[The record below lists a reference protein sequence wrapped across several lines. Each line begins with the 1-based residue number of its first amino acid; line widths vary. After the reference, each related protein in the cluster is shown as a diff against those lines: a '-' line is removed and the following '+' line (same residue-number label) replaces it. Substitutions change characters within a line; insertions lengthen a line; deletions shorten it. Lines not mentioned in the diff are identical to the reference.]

1 MIKYIL
7 LAPALMLATAC
18 ATDTAQNIGQ
28 SASNAAID
36 ARDGLTEAA
45 LSPLE
50 DFNLRRD
57 EIPASLAES
66 DNPYDIPEE
75 LDCVEIARHIGR
87 LNGILGRDWDS
98 SDPEDRLN
106 SERLADAAAKAT
118 LSTIAAEARGL
129 IPFRSTI
136 RKASGAEK
144 HEKRYQRAIQM
155 GKERRAYLKGI
166 GYAQD
171 CPAPARP
178 AIVPTEVATIN
189 NNIIF
194 MRETPTT
201 YAEPAPVDP
210 APSLP
215 EADAAMTSSPP
226 SDPPIESEA
235 LESVPQEWPF

>member
-1 MIKYIL
+1 MIKYIF
-7 LAPALMLATAC
+7 LAPALILASAC

-28 SASNAAID
+28 SASNAAVD
-36 ARDGLTEAA
+36 ARDGLAEAA
-45 LSPLE
+45 MSPLE

-57 EIPASLAES
+57 EIPTSLAES

-75 LDCVEIARHIGR
+75 LGCVEIARRIGR

-98 SDPEDRLN
+98 ADPEERLN

-118 LSTIAAEARGL
+118 LGTIAAEARGL

-166 GYAQD
+166 GYAEG

-178 AIVPTEVATIN
+178 AVIPVEVASTN
-189 NNIIF
+189 DNIIF

-201 YAEPAPVDP
+201 YTEPELVAP

-215 EADAAMTSSPP
+215 EADAEMTLSPP